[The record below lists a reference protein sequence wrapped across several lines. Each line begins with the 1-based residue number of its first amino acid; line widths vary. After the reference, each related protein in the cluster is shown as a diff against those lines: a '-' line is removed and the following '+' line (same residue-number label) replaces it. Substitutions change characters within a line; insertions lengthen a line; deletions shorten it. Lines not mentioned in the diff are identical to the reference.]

1 MNAMNQALS
10 LILSTA
16 GHILLMLFWLRYLMQ
31 LVQADFYNPAAQG
44 IVRFTDPL
52 LKPLRASL
60 PRSRFHDWAALIA
73 IVLVELLLVTSLS
86 LVATGATLPPALL
99 LFRTVF
105 ELLWMATDFFFWLLL
120 LSVVLSWIAQGY
132 HPVTAMV
139 HQLAEP
145 VLAPFRR
152 ILPPMGG
159 LDLSPIA
166 AFLGIQVVQI
176 LLRAVAGSIAGA
188 AL

>member
-60 PRSRFHDWAALIA
+60 PPAPRCPRHCCCSGRCSSCCGWPL
-73 IVLVELLLVTSLS
+73 TSS
-86 LVATGATLPPALL
+86 SGCCCSA
-99 LFRTVF
+99 
-105 ELLWMATDFFFWLLL
+105 WC
-120 LSVVLSWIAQGY
+120 
-132 HPVTAMV
+132 
-139 HQLAEP
+139 
-145 VLAPFRR
+145 
-152 ILPPMGG
+152 
-159 LDLSPIA
+159 
-166 AFLGIQVVQI
+166 
-176 LLRAVAGSIAGA
+176 
-188 AL
+188 